1 MTAEH
6 DVEHHIAQVNI
17 ARAKAPLDT
26 PLLAEFVAAL
36 EPVNALADSAPGFV
50 WRLQDEGGDATSIR
64 AFPDELMIVNMSVWE
79 SIEALWDFVYGG
91 GHLEVMRRRREWFSR
106 IEGHQVLWWV
116 PAGRAPTVEDAK
128 ERLELLA
135 EHGPTPEAFTF
146 KRRFA
151 VPGVSAAVAEPE
163 LAGCPAD

>member
-1 MTAEH
+1 MAVAAEH
-6 DVEHHIAQVNI
+6 QIAQVNI

-36 EPVNALADSAPGFV
+36 EPVNALADDSPGFV
-50 WRLQDEGGDATSIR
+50 WRLQDSDGDATSIR
-64 AFPDELMIVNMSVWE
+64 PFPDDLMIVNMSVWE
-79 SIEALWDFVYGG
+79 SIEALWGFVYGG

-116 PAGRAPTVEDAK
+116 PAGHPPAVEEALD
-128 ERLELLA
+128 RLELLS
-135 EHGPTPEAFTF
+135 ERGPTPEAFTF
-146 KRRFA
+146 KRRFPA
-151 VPGVSAAVAEPE
+151 PGAASQPDAGE